1 MQTMVLRKL
10 FVIIA
15 LAALSLP
22 AMASS
27 GDRVA
32 GSRYDRQIAAEVNQ
46 KLQDDSK
53 LREVRA
59 TVDDGVVALSGSV
72 SRYAYKEKAE
82 KKAGKVQHVAG
93 VRNLIAVRT
102 ANVSDAEL
110 FDRLAR
116 QLVYDGFGR
125 SSTFNY
131 LALDI
136 RNGVVT
142 VLGQVRD
149 DGARQSALDIVRN
162 QEGVRGVVDRVQVS
176 SASIFDD
183 ELRIRTARAI
193 YGDPV
198 LRRYALDPGSPIRI
212 VVDGGHVALYGVVDN
227 RMDSQVAEFRA
238 REVPGSFSVE
248 NHLLVSSDMPH

>member
-1 MQTMVLRKL
+1 MQARILKKL
-10 FVIIA
+10 FLITA

-22 AMASS
+22 AMAQPK
-27 GDRVA
+27 DRVA
-32 GSRYDRQIAAEVNQ
+32 DTRYDRQIAAEVNK
-46 KLQDDSK
+46 KLQNDGK
-53 LREVRA
+53 LRQVRA

-82 KKAGKVQHVAG
+82 KKARQVKHVAG

-125 SSTFNY
+125 SNTFNY
-131 LALDI
+131 LALDV

-149 DGARQSALDIVRN
+149 EYAHKSALDIVRN
-162 QEGVRGVVDRVQVS
+162 QEGVRGVVDRVGVS
-176 SASIFDD
+176 SASSYDD
-183 ELRIRTARAI
+183 RLRFSVARAI

-198 LRRYALDPGSPIRI
+198 LRRYALDPSAPIRI
-212 VVDGGHVALYGVVDN
+212 VVDGGHVALYGVVSN

-238 REVPGSFSVE
+238 REVGGSFSVE
-248 NHLLVSSDMPH
+248 NHLLVTNEMPH

>member
-1 MQTMVLRKL
+1 MQVRILKKL
-10 FVIIA
+10 FVIMA

-22 AMASS
+22 ALAQPKDGMAGTRS
-27 GDRVA
+27 
-32 GSRYDRQIAAEVNQ
+32 DRQIAAEVNK
-46 KLQDDSK
+46 KLQGDSK
-53 LREVRA
+53 LRQVRA
-59 TVDDGVVALSGSV
+59 TVDDGVVALSGTV
-72 SRYAYKEKAE
+72 TRFAYKEKAE
-82 KKAGKVQHVAG
+82 KKARKVKQVAG
-93 VRNLIAVRT
+93 IRNLIAVQT

-125 SSTFNY
+125 SNTFNY
-131 LALDI
+131 LALDV

-149 DGARQSALDIVRN
+149 DDARKSALDIVRN

-198 LRRYALDPGSPIRI
+198 LRHYALDPGSPIRI
-212 VVDGGHVALYGVVDN
+212 VVDGGHVALSGVVSN
-227 RMDSQVAEFRA
+227 RMESQVAEFRA

-248 NHLLVSSDMPH
+248 NHLLVTQDAPH

>member
-1 MQTMVLRKL
+1 MQARILKKL
-10 FVIIA
+10 FLITA

-22 AMASS
+22 AMAQPK
-27 GDRVA
+27 DRVA
-32 GSRYDRQIAAEVNQ
+32 DTRYDRQIAAEVNK
-46 KLQDDSK
+46 KLQNDGK
-53 LREVRA
+53 LRQVRA

-82 KKAGKVQHVAG
+82 KKARQVKHVAG

-125 SSTFNY
+125 SNTFNY
-131 LALDI
+131 LALDV

-149 DGARQSALDIVRN
+149 EYAHKSALDIVRN
-162 QEGVRGVVDRVQVS
+162 QEGVRGVVDRVGVS
-176 SASIFDD
+176 SASSYDD
-183 ELRIRTARAI
+183 RLRFSVARAI

-198 LRRYALDPGSPIRI
+198 LRRYALDPSAPIRI
-212 VVDGGHVALYGVVDN
+212 VVDGGHVALYGVVSN

-238 REVPGSFSVE
+238 REVGGSFSVE
-248 NHLLVSSDMPH
+248 NHLLVTSEMPH